1 MVKID
6 WLEHAQELFG
16 EQRSMT
22 EEERKINK
30 EILER
35 DSVPVGINV
44 FDELRTYVR
53 LKKSDINF
61 VDKRAEQEWDAWMKL
76 DSFHGYEKN
85 WNGYDAEPIS
95 DKLIYFVKNLI
106 FELDII
112 PEIFPVADGSIQLEY
127 DQDGKYLEFQI
138 YEDKHMTW
146 YYKEGDMDQ
155 EGTCPEAKSI
165 LINQCVK
172 GLKYGVAE

>member
-6 WLEHAQELFG
+6 WIEHAQDLFG
-16 EQRSMT
+16 EQRYMT
-22 EEERKINK
+22 EEEREINK

-35 DSVPVGINV
+35 ASVPVRTNAS
-44 FDELRTYVR
+44 DELRAYIR
-53 LKKSDINF
+53 ISKNDITF
-61 VDKRAEQEWDAWMKL
+61 TSKEAEKLWDAWMTL
-76 DSFHGYEKN
+76 DSFHNYKRN
-85 WNGYDAEPIS
+85 WNGYDAEPFS

-106 FELDII
+106 SELDII

-146 YYKEGDMDQ
+146 YYREGGMDQ
-155 EGTCPEAKSI
+155 EGTCLEAKSS

-172 GLKYGVAE
+172 GLKYTR

>member
-6 WLEHAQELFG
+6 WIEHAQELFG
-16 EQRSMT
+16 EQRCMT
-22 EEERKINK
+22 EEEQKINQ
-30 EILER
+30 EILKR

-53 LKKSDINF
+53 LSKNDITF
-61 VDKRAEQEWDAWMKL
+61 TSKEAEKLWDAWMKL
-76 DSFHGYEKN
+76 DNFHVYKKG
-85 WNGYDAEPIS
+85 WNGYDAEPFS

-106 FELDII
+106 SELDII

-127 DQDGKYLEFQI
+127 DQNGKYLEFQI

-146 YYKEGDMDQ
+146 YYREGGMDQ
-155 EGTCPEAKSI
+155 EGTCPEAKSS

-172 GLKYGVAE
+172 GLKYTR

>member
-22 EEERKINK
+22 EKERKIYK
-30 EILER
+30 EALEKN
-35 DSVPVGINV
+35 SVPVGINV
-44 FDELRTYVR
+44 FDELRTYVPIS
-53 LKKSDINF
+53 KNDITF
-61 VDKRAEQEWDAWMKL
+61 VDKKTEQKWDAWMKL
-76 DSFHGYEKN
+76 DEFHDYEKN

-146 YYKEGDMDQ
+146 YYKERGMDQ
-155 EGTCPEAKSI
+155 EGTCPEANSI

-172 GLKYGVAE
+172 GLKYTVAE